1 VINPL
6 RSVDDAPGDS
16 SSLVTIAY
24 LISQHPKVSQS
35 FITREIDALR
45 GAGLIVPTFAI
56 WPAPDSETLSV
67 ADEAARAATYYLLA
81 PTGRAGRALRGL
93 HASSP
98 KAIAST
104 VRRAFRLGQGV
115 RGKIWQFFY
124 LVEALML
131 HAECASRGIT
141 HIHVH
146 FANNAAD
153 VARLAVSLGKL
164 SSGGI
169 TSWSFTMH
177 GPTEFSN
184 IRAFDLDNKAHDA
197 KFIVAISDYA
207 RSQLLAILPV
217 QDWPKVVVVR
227 CGLSFDDVPVP
238 APRIRGSDDPLRVLC
253 VGRLVPEKGQAILLQ
268 AIAELRGQR
277 HACELILLGDGPER
291 EGLEQLTQ
299 ELEISDVTRFLGAVG
314 QDEIHEWFDWADLF
328 CLPTFAEGLP
338 VVIMEAMASGVPV
351 VTTRITGIPELI
363 EHGHT
368 GLLVP
373 PGRPEAIAQAL
384 LDLSD
389 RDRAAQIAKA
399 AAKRVA
405 ELHNIDEEARKLAL
419 LFRGQLSDRSGSQG
433 NP

>member
-1 VINPL
+1 
-6 RSVDDAPGDS
+6 
-16 SSLVTIAY
+16 
-24 LISQHPKVSQS
+24 
-35 FITREIDALR
+35 
-45 GAGLIVPTFAI
+45 
-56 WPAPDSETLSV
+56 
-67 ADEAARAATYYLLA
+67 
-81 PTGRAGRALRGL
+81 
-93 HASSP
+93 
-98 KAIAST
+98 
-104 VRRAFRLGQGV
+104 
-115 RGKIWQFFY
+115 
-124 LVEALML
+124 
-131 HAECASRGIT
+131 
-141 HIHVH
+141 
-146 FANNAAD
+146 
-153 VARLAVSLGKL
+153 
-164 SSGGI
+164 
-169 TSWSFTMH
+169 MH

-184 IRAFDLDNKAHDA
+184 IRAFDLDNKARDA

-207 RSQLLAILPV
+207 RSQLLAVLPV

-253 VGRLVPEKGQAILLQ
+253 VGRLVPEKGLAILLQ
-268 AIAELRGQR
+268 AIAELRGQQ

-291 EGLEQLTQ
+291 KALEQLTQ

-314 QDEIHEWFDWADLF
+314 QDEIHQWFDWADLF

-373 PGRPEAIAQAL
+373 PGRPEAIARAL

-405 ELHNIDEEARKLAL
+405 ELHNIDEEARKLAF
-419 LFRGQLSDRSGSQG
+419 LFRGQLSARSGSQG
-433 NP
+433 NS